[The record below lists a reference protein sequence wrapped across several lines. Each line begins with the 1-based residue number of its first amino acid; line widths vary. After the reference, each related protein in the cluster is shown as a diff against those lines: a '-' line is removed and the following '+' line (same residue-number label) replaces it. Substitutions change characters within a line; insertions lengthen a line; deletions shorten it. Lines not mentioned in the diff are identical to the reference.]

1 MLNRREKKA
10 VELIWDIVKVSVI
23 VPTFNSAKTIEDT
36 LKSIMGQNWPDLQII
51 IQDGGSTDNTKAIVA
66 KYPLAMSG
74 WQSEPDNGIYDA
86 MNKGIGRANGE
97 IIAIL
102 NSDDAWLPGTL
113 DRVASAFLRNS
124 DVGIVS
130 GSIEVWEDSPDGAKV
145 VLKSSLL
152 HLHKGMTVQHPA
164 TFVRRNVYER
174 VGLFNTRYRIGAD
187 YDFVL
192 RCLRANIPWIILDDV
207 LVRMRAG
214 GKGGSTFVLDDWIIR
229 RSHKLSS
236 VISETCIYANSFIR
250 YLVRQSILKIFGEK
264 AISTLRSYLWRKR
277 VYR

>member
-1 MLNRREKKA
+1 MK
-10 VELIWDIVKVSVI
+10 ISVI
-23 VPTFNSAKTIEDT
+23 IPTFNSANTIGDT
-36 LKSIMGQNWPDLQII
+36 LKSVIAQNWQDLQII
-51 IQDGGSTDNTKAIVA
+51 IQDGGSRDNTKAIVS
-66 KYPLAMSG
+66 KYPTAISG

-86 MNKGIGRANGE
+86 MNKGISRADGE

-113 DRVASAFLRNS
+113 ERVSSVFLRNP

-130 GSIEVWEDSPDGAKV
+130 GAIEIWEDLPHGVKV

-164 TFVRRNVYER
+164 TFVRRNVYKR
-174 VGLFNTRYRIGAD
+174 VGLFNTYYRIGAD

-192 RCLRANIPWIILDDV
+192 RCLTANIPWIIIDNV
-207 LVRMRAG
+207 LTRMRAG
-214 GKGGSTFVLDDWIIR
+214 GKGGSTFTLEDWRIR
-229 RSHKLSS
+229 RSHKASS
-236 VISETCIYANSFIR
+236 GINEAFTSANGFAR
-250 YLVRQSILKIFGEK
+250 HLARQGILKIFGRT
-264 AISTLRSYLWRKR
+264 TLSAFRGYLWKRR

>member
-1 MLNRREKKA
+1 M
-10 VELIWDIVKVSVI
+10 KVSVI

-36 LKSIMGQNWPDLQII
+36 LKSVIAQNWADLQII
-51 IQDGGSTDNTKAIVA
+51 IQDGGSGDDTKSIVA
-66 KYPLAMSG
+66 KYPTALLG
-74 WQSEPDNGIYDA
+74 WRSEPDSGIYDA
-86 MNKGIGRANGE
+86 MNKGINRATGE

-113 DRVASAFLRNS
+113 ERVVSVFSRNP
-124 DVGIVS
+124 DVGVVS
-130 GSIEVWEDSPDGAKV
+130 GSIEVWEDSPGGVHV

-152 HLHKGMTVQHPA
+152 HLHKGLTVQHPA

-174 VGLFNTRYRIGAD
+174 VGLFNTCYRIGAD
-187 YDFVL
+187 YEFVL
-192 RCLRANIPWIILDDV
+192 RCLRVNIPWVILEDV
-207 LVRMRAG
+207 LTLMRAG
-214 GKGGSTFVLDDWIIR
+214 GKGGSTFNSDDWTIR

-250 YLVRQSILKIFGEK
+250 YLARQSILKIFGEK
-264 AISTLRSYLWRKR
+264 ALSTLRSYLWRKR

>member
-1 MLNRREKKA
+1 MK
-10 VELIWDIVKVSVI
+10 ISVI
-23 VPTFNSAKTIEDT
+23 IPTFNSAKTIEDA
-36 LKSIMGQNWPDLQII
+36 LKSIVGQNWPDLQII
-51 IQDGGSTDNTKAIVA
+51 IQDGGSADDTKTIVA
-66 KYPLAMSG
+66 KYPPALTG

-113 DRVASAFLRNS
+113 DRVASAFSRNP

-145 VLKSSLL
+145 ILKSSLL
-152 HLHKGMTVQHPA
+152 HLHKGLTVQHPA
-164 TFVRRNVYER
+164 TFVRRKVYER

-192 RCLRANIPWIILDDV
+192 RCLKANIPWIILNDV

-214 GKGGSTFVLDDWIIR
+214 GKGGSTFNVEDWTIR
-229 RSHKLSS
+229 RSYTLSS
-236 VISETCIYANSFIR
+236 TINETCICANSFTR
-250 YLVRQSILKIFGEK
+250 YLARQFILKIFGRK
-264 AISTLRSYLWRKR
+264 TLSIFRGYLWQKR
-277 VYR
+277 TYR

>member
-1 MLNRREKKA
+1 MK
-10 VELIWDIVKVSVI
+10 ISVI
-23 VPTFNSAKTIEDT
+23 IPTFNSAKTVEDT
-36 LKSIMGQNWPDLQII
+36 IKSIISQNWPDIQVI
-51 IQDGGSTDNTKAIVA
+51 IQDGGSTDGTKDIVDR
-66 KYPLAMSG
+66 YPVAMFG
-74 WQSEPDNGIYDA
+74 WDATPDNGIYDA
-86 MNKGIGRANGE
+86 MNKGINRATGE
-97 IIAIL
+97 VVSIL
-102 NSDDAWLPGTL
+102 NSDDVWLPGTL
-113 DRVASAFLRNS
+113 KRVAEVFSRNP

-130 GSIEVWEDSPDGAKV
+130 GSIEVWEDLPNGARV

-152 HLHKGMTVQHPA
+152 HLRTGMTIQHPA

-174 VGLFNTRYRIGAD
+174 VGLFNTCYRIGAD

-192 RCLRANIPWIILDDV
+192 RCLEANIPCIILNDI

-214 GKGGSTFVLDDWIIR
+214 GKGGSTFNFDDWTIR

-264 AISTLRSYLWRKR
+264 ALSTLRSYLWRKR

>member
-1 MLNRREKKA
+1 
-10 VELIWDIVKVSVI
+10 
-23 VPTFNSAKTIEDT
+23 
-36 LKSIMGQNWPDLQII
+36 MGQNWPDIQII
-51 IQDGGSTDNTKAIVA
+51 IQDGGSADDTKTIVA
-66 KYPLAMSG
+66 KYTVALSG

-86 MNKGIGRANGE
+86 MNKGISRATGE

-113 DRVASAFLRNS
+113 DRVASAFSRNP

-130 GSIEVWEDSPDGAKV
+130 GSIEVWEDSPGGARV
-145 VLKSSLL
+145 VLKSSLF
-152 HLHKGMTVQHPA
+152 HLHKGLTVQHPA
-164 TFVRRNVYER
+164 TFVRRKVYER

-214 GKGGSTFVLDDWIIR
+214 EKGGSIFTFDDWKVRRSYKISSVFYEIITSVNNFMRQLTRKIIKNTLGDKTVSIIR
-229 RSHKLSS
+229 NYR
-236 VISETCIYANSFIR
+236 
-250 YLVRQSILKIFGEK
+250 
-264 AISTLRSYLWRKR
+264 WRKR
-277 VYR
+277 TFR